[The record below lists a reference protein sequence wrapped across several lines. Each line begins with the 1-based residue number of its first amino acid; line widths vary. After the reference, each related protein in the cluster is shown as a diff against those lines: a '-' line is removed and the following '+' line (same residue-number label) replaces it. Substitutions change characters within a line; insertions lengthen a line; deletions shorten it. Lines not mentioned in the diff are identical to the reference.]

1 MHKLESFALS
11 ANAKIGS
18 ASIEESFFPI
28 IEDKFICISTSSN
41 ESCKKYSYYD
51 DVIFHIKPYLDKEN
65 IKIVQIGTSGDTQLF
80 HCNPYFQTNRLH
92 NSYIIGKSMMYVGNY
107 NLYTNIA
114 SHKNKNIVCPI
125 NIDYVDSL
133 FPYWSSK
140 DNCKL
145 IQHNP
150 DNLKPF
156 SLSDEPSRT
165 IDKIKPEVIAA
176 EVLNLLGINHNLDKI
191 ETIHIGSQY
200 QNQVTEIVPFDD
212 FNPNTQTGQ
221 VVTVRLDKGSS
232 IKSLPAIAQNRKLNI
247 VTNYV
252 PDINILKALAESIT
266 GITYIVNNKTTK
278 EDIDLL
284 SSTGKPIS
292 LYSKDK
298 KNISKIRL
306 KFIDYDIN
314 LIEKLNKSN
323 CNIKKITSD
332 MRFLSRKNIVSNN
345 QIFNS
350 YLSLDK
356 NNNTSKVEDSPLL
369 WEDLSYIRIFK
380 DKS

>member
-1 MHKLESFALS
+1 M
-11 ANAKIGS
+11 
-18 ASIEESFFPI
+18 
-28 IEDKFICISTSSN
+28 
-41 ESCKKYSYYD
+41 
-51 DVIFHIKPYLDKEN
+51 
-65 IKIVQIGTSGDTQLF
+65 
-80 HCNPYFQTNRLH
+80 
-92 NSYIIGKSMMYVGNY
+92 
-107 NLYTNIA
+107 
-114 SHKNKNIVCPI
+114 
-125 NIDYVDSL
+125 
-133 FPYWSSK
+133 
-140 DNCKL
+140 
-145 IQHNP
+145 
-150 DNLKPF
+150 
-156 SLSDEPSRT
+156 
-165 IDKIKPEVIAA
+165 
-176 EVLNLLGINHNLDKI
+176 
-191 ETIHIGSQY
+191 
-200 QNQVTEIVPFDD
+200 
-212 FNPNTQTGQ
+212 
-221 VVTVRLDKGSS
+221 
-232 IKSLPAIAQNRKLNI
+232 
-247 VTNYV
+247 
-252 PDINILKALAESIT
+252 LKALAEYIT

-332 MRFLSRKNIVSNN
+332 MRFLSRKNIVANN

-356 NNNTSKVEDSPLL
+356 NKNTSKVEDSPLL